1 MLIVGSNNTVTVPA
15 YRLAI
20 RPESGLENLG
30 PDHTP
35 RPRLWPATAIPAAIY
50 SPWHNGTS
58 SEDSLPGHSGLR
70 GEKTTDEHGS
80 RWNRDGE

>member
-20 RPESGLENLG
+20 RPESSLGNLG

-35 RPRLWPATAIPAAIY
+35 RSRLWPATAISAAIH
-50 SPWHNGTS
+50 SPW
-58 SEDSLPGHSGLR
+58 PILR
-70 GEKTTDEHGS
+70 RLTTEA
-80 RWNRDGE
+80 